1 MEASDS
7 NQSHEAVREYG
18 RNMIR
23 PAMIRWQETAQQ
35 LLSATSRTGEEHR
48 DAVIEEI
55 TRLLD
60 ERDSLQTE
68 IAAPFTPEEEELG
81 KALVALEQQVV
92 KELSAFMK
100 LIRSD
105 ITATQSKKDHMK
117 NYVNPYG
124 KVARD
129 GTFYDTKQ

>member
-1 MEASDS
+1 
-7 NQSHEAVREYG
+7 
-18 RNMIR
+18 MIR

-35 LLSATSRTGEEHR
+35 LLSATSRTDEEQR
-48 DAVIEEI
+48 DTVIDEI
-55 TRLLD
+55 NGLLD

-81 KALVALEQQVV
+81 KELVALEKLVA
-92 KELSAFMK
+92 SALASYMK

-105 ITATQSKKDHMK
+105 ITAAQSKKEHVK
-117 NYVNPYG
+117 SYVNPYG

>member
-1 MEASDS
+1 METSDS
-7 NQSHEAVREYG
+7 NQSHEAVREHG

-35 LLSATSRTGEEHR
+35 LLSATSRTEEEHR
-48 DAVIEEI
+48 DAVIDEI
-55 TRLLD
+55 NRLLD
-60 ERDSLQTE
+60 ERDALQTE
-68 IAAPFTPEEEELG
+68 IVAPFTPEEEELG
-81 KALVALEQQVV
+81 KELVALE
-92 KELSAFMK
+92 KEVAEALASYTK

-105 ITATQSKKDHMK
+105 ITAAQSKKEHVK
-117 NYVNPYG
+117 SYVNPYG